1 VNAIEAQRIVQ
12 AYGAVLGEITAT
24 GMIRDL
30 RLLPYTKTEIKVAL
44 QFALKLTSDAV
55 MRDHLRNAYISLA
68 DFQRLTDGQIIALQR
83 WDRDLASNAVGGDV
97 SAKDSAEAVS
107 TIGADVIAIQA
118 TSMTEARALLDELKQ
133 AGF

>member
-12 AYGAVLGEITAT
+12 AYGAVLGEISAT
-24 GMIRDL
+24 GMIRDH
-30 RLLPYTKTEIKVAL
+30 RSLPYTKTEINVAL
-44 QFALKLTSDAV
+44 QLALKLTSDAV
-55 MRDHLRNAYISLA
+55 MRNRLRNAYISLA
-68 DFQRLTDGQIIALQR
+68 DFQQLTDGQIIALQR
-83 WDRDLASNAVGGDV
+83 WNRALASNAVEGDV